1 VPGALAAR
9 GGRCAASHT
18 RRRLQK
24 CNRLQPVGLFAGSN
38 RTCMAKLAQHN
49 ERRRE
54 AYAARKGPKEAEPGT
69 PPAAEAG
76 R

>member
-1 VPGALAAR
+1 
-9 GGRCAASHT
+9 
-18 RRRLQK
+18 
-24 CNRLQPVGLFAGSN
+24 
-38 RTCMAKLAQHN
+38 MAKLAQHN